1 MTPVLSEPPQ
11 SVKLNAMKT
20 IVLPLLFIFFVACGS
35 EGDSGPATPGPAT
48 PGPATPSSS
57 GGNPTLEEAAL
68 RPPAMRNPIQCCA
81 DLKLEKGVRAYL
93 DAGTQITN
101 GALTAESLQE
111 LVGALGAITKG
122 AEDFAP
128 LLPQISELDVSD
140 LPRVRQVYGDLSEVI
155 LPRIESSS
163 SSSGDLD
170 LAFGYSREFD
180 RHWAQEGV
188 EPKSP
193 YGDGIHSYSWGK
205 RQEVKNSDQAE
216 EERLGN
222 TNLGPT
228 P

>member
-1 MTPVLSEPPQ
+1 M
-11 SVKLNAMKT
+11 AMKT
-20 IVLPLLFIFFVACGS
+20 IVLPLLSILLIACGS
-35 EGDSGPATPGPAT
+35 EEDSGPATPGPAT
-48 PGPATPSSS
+48 PSSV
-57 GGNPTLEEAAL
+57 GGDNPLEEAAM
-68 RPPAMRNPIQCCA
+68 RPPAMRNPVQCCA
-81 DLKLEKGVRAYL
+81 DLKLEKAVRAYL
-93 DAGTQITN
+93 DAGTQITSGN
-101 GALTAESLQE
+101 LSQEALQG
-111 LVGALGAITKG
+111 LVGTLEAVTKG

-128 LLPQISELDVSD
+128 LLPQMNELDVSD

-193 YGDGIHSYSWGK
+193 YGDGIQSYSWGK

>member
-1 MTPVLSEPPQ
+1 
-11 SVKLNAMKT
+11 MKT
-20 IVLPLLFIFFVACGS
+20 IVLPLLSILVIACGS
-35 EGDSGPATPGPAT
+35 EEETVPAT

-57 GGNPTLEEAAL
+57 GGNPTLEESSM
-68 RPPAMRNPIQCCA
+68 RTPAMRTPVQCCA
-81 DLKLEKGVRAYL
+81 DLKLEKAVRAYL
-93 DAGTQITN
+93 ETGKQVTSGTV
-101 GALTAESLQE
+101 APESLQSLIE
-111 LVGALGAITKG
+111 SLEGVTKG

-128 LLPQISELDVSD
+128 LMPQLAEIDLSD
-140 LPRVRQVYGDLSEVI
+140 LPRVRQVYGDLSEVL

-163 SSSGDLD
+163 SSSGELD
-170 LAFGYSREFD
+170 LAFGYSRQFD

-205 RQEVKNSDQAE
+205 RQDVKKSDQAE